1 MRARTSALLCLFFA
15 LAFLPAAPIIEAGT
29 PDPGVKPPAEEGLY
43 LLLTG
48 GKLVKVPRFTGKP
61 CDAATGGA
69 PAEVSKIPGR
79 EKFLYIPV
87 NILAQ
92 IPVVSSKEIQGAYFV
107 SREEKLEG
115 LRNVVSL
122 APYLDG
128 RKILPGAYPDGC
140 AEGEIGDPG
149 KFLAWSA
156 WGWPFDKV
164 IRATYVNGTTSWLS
178 FESRLP
184 LEKGETR
191 PIVGP
196 AEGKIGS
203 FGIFVATDRAF
214 YPFIPDERLEGFLA
228 NGTEKSGYAAELAGM
243 MAKHR
248 KKR

>member
-1 MRARTSALLCLFFA
+1 MRARTSALLCLLLA
-15 LAFLPAAPIIEAGT
+15 LAFLPLAIAGT

-79 EKFLYIPV
+79 EKFLYTPV
-87 NILAQ
+87 SALAQ
-92 IPVVSSKEIQGAYFV
+92 IPVVSSKDIQGAYFV

-128 RKILPGAYPDGC
+128 RKILAGAYPDGC
-140 AEGEIGDPG
+140 AEGEIADPG

-164 IRATYVNGTTSWLS
+164 LQATYVNETTSWLS
-178 FESRLP
+178 FESHLP
-184 LEKGETR
+184 LQKGDTR

-196 AEGKIGS
+196 EEGKIGS
-203 FGIFVATDRAF
+203 FGIFVATDKAF
-214 YPFIPDERLEGFLA
+214 YPFIPDDRLEGFLA

>member
-1 MRARTSALLCLFFA
+1 MRARTPLLCLFFA
-15 LAFLPAAPIIEAGT
+15 LLAFLPLAQAGAP
-29 PDPGVKPPAEEGLY
+29 DLGVKPPAEEGLY

-48 GKLVKVPRFTGKP
+48 GRLVKVPRFTGKP

-69 PAEVSKIPGR
+69 PAEVSKVPGR

-87 NILAQ
+87 SVLSQ

-140 AEGEIGDPG
+140 AAGEITDPG

-164 IRATYVNGTTSWLS
+164 IRATYVNETTSWLS

-228 NGTEKSGYAAELAGM
+228 SGSEKSGYAAELAGM